1 MKNCKLCRLNKVC
14 NDLPGICIL
23 FQYLAVVLVVA
34 SLGFLFF
41 TQEILVRS

>member
-1 MKNCKLCRLNKVC
+1 MKNCKLCRFSKVC

-23 FQYLAVVLVVA
+23 IQYAAVTVLIA

-41 TQEILVRS
+41 SQEILN